1 MYSPKQNTA
10 ACLHALLPVCLESG
24 PRLLGNAVTSLR
36 QSIAGSINGFSL
48 TGYINKQGKYRR
60 QVLQIFLT
68 IKTPCSGGHAHAAPV
83 AVLTF
88 KVIQGE

>member
-36 QSIAGSINGFSL
+36 
-48 TGYINKQGKYRR
+48 
-60 QVLQIFLT
+60 
-68 IKTPCSGGHAHAAPV
+68 
-83 AVLTF
+83 
-88 KVIQGE
+88 